1 MSLVKTGRKF
11 TVKAACQ
18 VGLFVWG
25 GGCRQG
31 SALFCLRRFSQRH
44 RSALPR
50 SGGVAL
56 SLGWMRDSVRRLLC
70 FLFLALVLGL
80 WDLSSP
86 TRDQTQAP
94 CVGSLE
100 SEPLATREVPAVAFS
115 RRNSHHMK
123 FTILQRTWL
132 IPSQY
137 PATATSA
144 QTSFLIPEE
153 PRAPVVTRSRF
164 SRPWRP
170 LIFLSLDLPVLGVSR
185 DGVAHRGP

>member
-1 MSLVKTGRKF
+1 MVK
-11 TVKAACQ
+11 VACQ
-18 VGLFVWG
+18 VGRLRLG
-25 GGCRQG
+25 SGGCRRT

-44 RSALPR
+44 RSALSR
-50 SGGVAL
+50 RGGVAL
-56 SLGWMRDSVRRLLC
+56 SLGWMHDSMRRFLC
-70 FLFLALVLGL
+70 FLCLALVLGL

-100 SEPLATREVPAVAFS
+100 SEPLAAREGPAVAFS
-115 RRNSHHMK
+115 RRNSRNMK

-144 QTSFLIPEE
+144 QISFLVPEE
-153 PRAPVVTRSRF
+153 PWALVVTRSRF
-164 SRPWRP
+164 SRPWWP
-170 LIFLSLDLPVLGVSR
+170 LLFLSLDLPVLGVSR
-185 DGVAHRGP
+185 NGAAHRGP